1 MAENP
6 HLSIPPREYGC
17 AAGDATLAVILVHGR
32 GQSPEWMHDAVVRRL
47 ARSDIAWHAPA
58 AAEASWYPERFV
70 APLEAN
76 EPNLTHALDALD
88 AVSDGLRAQGIP
100 YASQVLMGFSQGA
113 CLCSEFVWRRRRRYR
128 ALVAFT
134 GGLIGPPGIQR
145 DIDTHA
151 LDGVPVLLS
160 TWVDDPHVP
169 ADSVRET
176 ALLFARAGA
185 SVTLKVEHGI
195 EHRIRDQ
202 EIDYARALLSER
214 RSSTP

>member
-134 GGLIGPPGIQR
+134 GGLIGPRGSSVISIRTRSMAFPFCYRHG
-145 DIDTHA
+145 
-151 LDGVPVLLS
+151 S
-160 TWVDDPHVP
+160 TTLMYPP
-169 ADSVRET
+169 T
-176 ALLFARAGA
+176 ASARRRCSSHARAPA
-185 SVTLKVEHGI
+185 
-195 EHRIRDQ
+195 
-202 EIDYARALLSER
+202 
-214 RSSTP
+214 